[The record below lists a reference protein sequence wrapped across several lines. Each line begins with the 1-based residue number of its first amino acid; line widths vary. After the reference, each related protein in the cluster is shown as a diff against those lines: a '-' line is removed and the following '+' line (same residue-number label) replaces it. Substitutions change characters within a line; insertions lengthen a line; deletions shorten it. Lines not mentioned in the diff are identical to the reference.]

1 MTTTTTEEILVLYG
15 SQTGNSEAAAH
26 EICTLLPVRLSSSSR
41 QRKLTSRVMHLDD
54 FLEVEHGKWT
64 RLVIIV
70 CSSYGVG
77 QAPIGARKF
86 REFCDDL
93 LDRKKRGEEWGV
105 NKGGSGASTATSM
118 LGGISF
124 ALLGLG
130 DSHYTT
136 YFRNPTVIHDALTAY
151 GATLIGEIG
160 KADASGTGNLEQS
173 KVIERWIEGIWETLD
188 GALEMEMPD
197 MDFLDKAREGTW
209 EVCLDI
215 FPDWKPARKLPVVG
229 AAFYLPLVG
238 IILAMLVHHYFSR
251 IGQF

>member
-1 MTTTTTEEILVLYG
+1 
-15 SQTGNSEAAAH
+15 
-26 EICTLLPVRLSSSSR
+26 
-41 QRKLTSRVMHLDD
+41 MHLDD